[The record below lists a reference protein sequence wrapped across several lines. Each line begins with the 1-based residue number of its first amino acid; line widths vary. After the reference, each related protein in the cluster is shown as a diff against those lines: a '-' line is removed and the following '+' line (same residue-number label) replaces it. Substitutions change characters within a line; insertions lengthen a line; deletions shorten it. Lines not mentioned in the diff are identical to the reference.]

1 MSQDI
6 TTSDRP
12 AKREFTQVISNH
24 AIYDTARFEHL
35 MRIATLMAECSLI
48 PESLYAVRKDNKVDY
63 LPVKTV
69 VANCYLVVSYAE
81 RLGFDPF
88 LVAQSCSVVRGRLMF
103 EGKLIAAA
111 LDAQLGVAL
120 DYQFGTWETETE
132 SCIVGAE
139 GKGDAL
145 AVRVTGTLADGT
157 TRVVDGSVGTWKT
170 AGDKSPWRPGSF
182 KRMLRYRGAR
192 EWARAHKPSIMLG
205 LPADDEVDA
214 IENEAG
220 ARNARLVGSSS
231 AETSGLASR
240 LQKAREH
247 DALPAPQGG
256 FSINTIGRELDG
268 MRSEGVAS
276 SRPAAAQHLQ
286 PESERQAAAPAGANA
301 GGRHV
306 TESAAA
312 REPHGEQEESTG
324 HSQTRGGSGGLSVTS
339 PGGEQS
345 GTESRISPRD
355 TSPAVG
361 EQEDEPGSAPSEQTG
376 SSSSPS
382 MSRDQFVAY
391 SMALA
396 RATKKTSLKT
406 FGEQAGSVIVEALG
420 AHPSASDFAVVKK
433 IFALHEQR
441 TDGKLEA
448 GAIGDEVDAILAQ
461 HFGEAE

>member
-48 PESLYAVRKDNKVDY
+48 PESLYAVRKDNKVEF
-63 LPVKTV
+63 LPPKTV
-69 VANCYLVVSYAE
+69 IANCYLVVSYAE
-81 RLGFDPF
+81 RIGFDPF

-111 LDAQLGVAL
+111 LDSQLGVAL
-120 DYQFGTWETETE
+120 DYQFGTWDVDTE

-145 AVRVTGTLADGT
+145 GIRVTGWMPDGST
-157 TRVVDGSVGTWKT
+157 KIVDGSVGTWKT
-170 AGDKSPWRPGSF
+170 TGDKSPWRPGSF

-205 LPADDEVDA
+205 FAADDEVDA
-214 IENEAG
+214 VENEAG
-220 ARNARLVGSSS
+220 ARSARLVGSSS

-240 LQKAREH
+240 LQKAREN

-268 MRSEGVAS
+268 VRSEGVS
-276 SRPAAAQHLQ
+276 SRPAASQHLQ
-286 PESERQAAAPAGANA
+286 PESERQAAAPAGANS
-301 GGRHV
+301 GGGHV

-312 REPHGEQEESTG
+312 RNPHGEREESTG
-324 HSQTRGGSGGLSVTS
+324 QAQTRGGTGSLSVAS
-339 PGGEQS
+339 PGGEQP
-345 GTESRISPRD
+345 GTESQTSPRD
-355 TSPAVG
+355 TSPATG
-361 EQEDEPGSAPSEQTG
+361 EKEDEPDTAPSDPQYG

-382 MSRDQFVAY
+382 MSRDQFVTY

-396 RATKKTSLKT
+396 RATKKTSLEHYDK
-406 FGEQAGSVIVEALG
+406 QARNAIIEALG
-420 AHPSASDFAVVKK
+420 GRPSPTDIAVVNQ
-433 IFALHEQR
+433 ILALHAQR
-441 TDGKLEA
+441 TDGKIEA
-448 GAIGDEVDAILAQ
+448 GAISDEVDAILAQ

>member
-35 MRIATLMAECSLI
+35 MRIAQLMAECSLI
-48 PESLYAVRKDNKVDY
+48 PESLYANRKGNEVDY
-63 LPVKTV
+63 LAHKTV

-81 RLGFDPF
+81 RIGFDPF

-111 LDAQLGVAL
+111 LDSQLGVAL
-120 DYQFGTWETETE
+120 DYQFGTWDAETE
-132 SCIVGAE
+132 SCVVGLE

-145 AVRVTGTLADGT
+145 GIRVTGTLADGT
-157 TRVVDGSVGTWKT
+157 VKVIDGSVGTWKT
-170 AGDKSPWRPGSF
+170 TGDKSPWRPGSF

-205 LPADDEVDA
+205 FAADDEVDA

-240 LQKAREH
+240 LQKAREN

-268 MRSEGVAS
+268 VSSEGVAP

-286 PESERQAAAPAGANA
+286 PESERQAAAPVGANA
-301 GGRHV
+301 GGGHV
-306 TESAAA
+306 NESAAA
-312 REPHGEQEESTG
+312 REPHGESTG
-324 HSQTRGGSGGLSVTS
+324 QAQTRGGTGGLSVTS
-339 PGGEQS
+339 SGGEQL
-345 GTESRISPRD
+345 GTDSQTSPRD
-355 TSPAVG
+355 TSPATG
-361 EQEDEPGSAPSEQTG
+361 EKEDEPDTAPSDPKSG

-382 MSRDQFVAY
+382 ISRDQFVTY
-391 SMALA
+391 SMSLA
-396 RATKKTSLKT
+396 RATKKTSLDHYDK
-406 FGEQAGSVIVEALG
+406 QSRNVIVEALG
-420 AHPSASDFAVVKK
+420 GRPSPTDIAVVNQ
-433 IFALHEQR
+433 IFALHGQR
-441 TDGKLEA
+441 TDGKIEA